1 MNITSVDNKEES
13 IDSQKKA
20 GLFKQKVKKESFVV

>member
-1 MNITSVDNKEES
+1 MNITSIENKEES

-20 GLFKQKVKKESFVV
+20 GIFKQKVKKEAFVV